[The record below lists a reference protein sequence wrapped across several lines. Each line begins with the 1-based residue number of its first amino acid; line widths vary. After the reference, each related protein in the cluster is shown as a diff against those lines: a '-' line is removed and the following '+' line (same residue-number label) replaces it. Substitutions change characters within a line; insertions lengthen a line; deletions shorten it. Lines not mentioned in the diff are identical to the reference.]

1 MNRYEKLEKE
11 RNLKGQMCVA
21 LMRAACELIVRQSCE
36 TDGLKCQEQSSEVWS
51 LWIISDE
58 SAVIKVRRIVNSM
71 D

>member
-36 TDGLKCQEQSSEVWS
+36 TDGLKCQEQSSEV
-51 LWIISDE
+51 
-58 SAVIKVRRIVNSM
+58 
-71 D
+71 